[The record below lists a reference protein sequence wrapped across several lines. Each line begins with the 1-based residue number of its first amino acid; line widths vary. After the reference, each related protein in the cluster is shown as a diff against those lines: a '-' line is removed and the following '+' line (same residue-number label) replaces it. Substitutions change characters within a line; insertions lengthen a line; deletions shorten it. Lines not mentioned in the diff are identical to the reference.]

1 MALIKCPEC
10 GHDISDRAASC
21 PYCGISREDIY
32 RIHTAQVERQYGY
45 SNKYNGKNTEILFYP
60 TIAKLTYGEAAAYQG
75 RKAEKGNKNDSVGW
89 KDHEMHAEVQKTTQ
103 SANWVVKGNSVANR
117 KPINLSWVMN
127 VLLILDI
134 VYVVCYIV
142 DDLTWRKKISFPFAK
157 EFIIWVGGLYT
168 ILFLIMIVVTLYL
181 AGKNILYPA
190 KGTEGYVA
198 KIVGVII
205 TYSIVLFANIMYMSL
220 PVVMLID
227 FSFVVGLLSIS
238 NKIYGIKQK
247 RKDVIKEVL
256 LFATVGILYVYDI
269 LVLV

>member
-10 GHDISDRAASC
+10 GHDISNRAVSC
-21 PYCGISREDIY
+21 PYCGISREDIH

-60 TIAKLTYGEAAAYQG
+60 TIAKLTYGEVVAYQG
-75 RKAEKGNKNDSVGW
+75 RKTEKDNKIDSVGW
-89 KDHEMHAEVQKTTQ
+89 EDYESHVELQKPTQ
-103 SANWVVKGNSVANR
+103 NGNQGVKGNAVVNR

-127 VLLILDI
+127 VLLILNV

-142 DDLTWRKKISFPFAK
+142 YDLTWRKKISLPFTK
-157 EFIIWVGGLYT
+157 EFIIGVGALDA
-168 ILFLIMIVVTLYL
+168 ILFLITIVITLYL

-205 TYSIVLFANIMYMSL
+205 TYSIVLVANIIMYMSL
-220 PVVMLID
+220 PVMLID
-227 FSFVVGLLSIS
+227 FSFVVGLFGIS
-238 NKIYGIKQK
+238 NKIYGIKQT
-247 RKDVIKEVL
+247 RKDVIKVVL
-256 LFATVGILYVYDI
+256 LFATFGILYGYDI

>member
-32 RIHTAQVERQYGY
+32 RIHTAQVERQHGY
-45 SNKYNGKNTEILFYP
+45 SNIYNVKNTEILFYP
-60 TIAKLTYGEAAAYQG
+60 TIAKLTYGEVVAYQG
-75 RKAEKGNKNDSVGW
+75 RKTEKGNENDSAGW
-89 KDHEMHAEVQKTTQ
+89 EDYESHVELQKTTQ
-103 SANWVVKGNSVANR
+103 NGKQGFKGNAVANR

-127 VLLILDI
+127 VLLILNI

-142 DDLTWRKKISFPFAK
+142 DDLTWRKKISLPFTK
-157 EFIIWVGGLYT
+157 EFIVWVGILDT
-168 ILFLIMIVVTLYL
+168 ILFLIMIVIMLYL

-205 TYSIVLFANIMYMSL
+205 TYSIVLFANIMYMSP
-220 PVVMLID
+220 PVLLID
-227 FSFVVGLLSIS
+227 FSFIVGLLSIS
-238 NKIYGIKQK
+238 NKTYGIKQT

-256 LFATVGILYVYDI
+256 LFATFGILYGYDI